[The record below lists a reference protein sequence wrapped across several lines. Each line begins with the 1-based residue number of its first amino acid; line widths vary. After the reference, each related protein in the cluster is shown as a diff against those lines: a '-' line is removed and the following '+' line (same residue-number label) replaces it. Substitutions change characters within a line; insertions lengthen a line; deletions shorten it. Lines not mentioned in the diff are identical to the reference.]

1 MKRERCPNCG
11 SRGASP
17 FGTLFWVFVVLLAA
31 WVLLRSLD
39 YGTVRV
45 AVYAAVA
52 RGAEGL
58 LHPIWGAVLLV
69 LALLCLAASRRREVP
84 RARVAAIAPG
94 VRLRAEGGGKISVA
108 VDGSRH
114 AVAGERT
121 VDRDLEAEKRVVE
134 SFHALA
140 RRTSAFAEGG
150 ERVAW
155 SRAQIEDARR
165 EVYALGLAIGSELLG
180 GSTEVADELVDLPGD
195 HLQLGVSRD
204 LSGIP
209 WELMVARRGG
219 EHLWQLFSVTR
230 QLRGAGESAP
240 VAPAPGCP
248 FRLLLIANPEAGIPG
263 RELPAAEREAAD
275 ILELGA
281 TRPDL
286 VRVIRKSPRSEG
298 EMRALLEE
306 GFDVVHFAGHTGS
319 GEGVRRGWVLGDGV
333 PVSPGALFVG
343 GRAPTLVFANA
354 CRSNTEQ
361 VDDSV
366 ADTARALMMA
376 GVPAYLCTIAELHD
390 SGSAAFSSAFYRA
403 VLGGATLGMA
413 VTAARTALLGL
424 HPLTWA
430 NYVLYGDP
438 ALCLCGA
445 RESQMSPKNSR
456 RASD

>member
-1 MKRERCPNCG
+1 MKRERCPSCG
-11 SRGASP
+11 SRGASA
-17 FGTLFWVFVVLLAA
+17 FGALFWVLVVLLAA
-31 WVLLRSLD
+31 WVLLHSLD

-52 RGAEGL
+52 RGAEAF
-58 LHPIWGAVLLV
+58 LHPVWGAALLV
-69 LALLCLAASRRREVP
+69 LALLCFAASRRGGAP
-84 RARVAAIAPG
+84 GSRVVSIAPG
-94 VRLRAEGGGKISVA
+94 VRLRAEGSDSISVA

-121 VDRDLEAEKRVVE
+121 VERNLEAEKRVVE
-134 SFHALA
+134 SFHALT
-140 RRTSAFAEGG
+140 RRTSAFAGDG
-150 ERVAW
+150 ERMAW

-165 EVYALGLAIGSELLG
+165 ELYALGLAIGSELLG
-180 GSTEVADELVDLPGD
+180 GSTAVADQLVDLPGD

-230 QLRGAGESAP
+230 QLRDAGEPGPVASAP
-240 VAPAPGCP
+240 VCP

-263 RELPAAEREAAD
+263 RELVDAEREAAE

-298 EMRALLEE
+298 EMRGLLEE

-319 GEGVRRGWVLGDGV
+319 AEGVRRGWVLGDGV
-333 PVSPGALFVG
+333 PVNPGALFVG

-354 CRSNTEQ
+354 CRSNTEH
-361 VDDSV
+361 VNDNF

-376 GVPAYLCTIAELHD
+376 GVPAYLCTLAELHD

-413 VTAARTALLGL
+413 VTAARTALLGM
-424 HPLTWA
+424 HPVTWA

-438 ALCLCGA
+438 ALCLCGTG
-445 RESQMSPKNSR
+445 ESEISPKNSR